1 MIKALFRNHL
11 PKISTGGLNL
21 RRRPT
26 GSAAGPAVDPLSAS
40 RGLPMEGKTCL
51 ITGATRG
58 HGRACALGLSAL
70 GAEIL
75 PLGRNPKRLE
85 ALGRDLKAHTGR
97 PPLEPVVC
105 DLSSLREVDEAASR
119 LLERAPTL
127 DVLINNAGLVRRQR
141 ELTVDGYETT
151 MAVNYLAH
159 FHLTRRILPLLKHR
173 HPARILNVSS
183 DTHRMVTLP
192 IHDLNAEGGYSW
204 LLAYSHSKLA
214 LVYFT
219 LELHRRLEGTLVSA
233 NALDPGP
240 VESGIGQDNPG
251 LTAAVLPWIM
261 KAFFP
266 TAAQAARTAIYVA
279 ASPELQVGERG
290 RGLSGR
296 YFRSMALKEPRID
309 RVDTSISRRL
319 WGLSEQLVDA
329 ALRAHPSRPSPH

>member
-1 MIKALFRNHL
+1 MIQSLFGATRWKQSA
-11 PKISTGGLNL
+11 PGTQRVPGAPGKMSMERKI
-21 RRRPT
+21 
-26 GSAAGPAVDPLSAS
+26 
-40 RGLPMEGKTCL
+40 CL

-58 HGRACALGLSAL
+58 HGRACALGLAAL

-75 PLGRNPKRLE
+75 PLGRNPERLE
-85 ALGRDLKAHTGR
+85 ALSRELEAQTGR
-97 PPLEPVVC
+97 KPLEPVVC
-105 DLSSLREVDEAASR
+105 DLSSLHEVERAASE
-119 LLERAPTL
+119 LLERAPAL
-127 DVLINNAGLVRRQR
+127 HVLINNAGLVRRKR

-159 FHLTRRILPLLKHR
+159 FHLTRRILPLLRHR
-173 HPARILNVSS
+173 QPARILNVSS
-183 DTHRMVTLP
+183 DTHRIVTLP

-214 LVYFT
+214 MVYFT
-219 LELHRRLEGTLVSA
+219 MELHRRLEGTLVSA

-251 LTAAVLPWIM
+251 LTAAVLPWVM

-266 TAAQAARTAIYVA
+266 TAAQAARTAIYAA
-279 ASPELQVGERG
+279 ASPELQVGERE

-296 YFRSMALKEPRID
+296 YFRSMEVKEPRID
-309 RVDTSISRRL
+309 KVDTSISRRL

-329 ALRAHPSRPSPH
+329 ALDSSPHPT